1 MITKYLEIND
11 KKKDTTYIYE
21 VSNQHDIKKFDLDIN
36 YLKMFIEIKLNKKLD
51 DNISYRIHNTI
62 KETLDTLGIL
72 MQDEGTKI
80 YIHTLTKFQKQ

>member
-1 MITKYLEIND
+1 
-11 KKKDTTYIYE
+11 
-21 VSNQHDIKKFDLDIN
+21 
-36 YLKMFIEIKLNKKLD
+36 MFIEIKLNKKLD

-80 YIHTLTKFQKQ
+80 NIQTLTKFQKQ